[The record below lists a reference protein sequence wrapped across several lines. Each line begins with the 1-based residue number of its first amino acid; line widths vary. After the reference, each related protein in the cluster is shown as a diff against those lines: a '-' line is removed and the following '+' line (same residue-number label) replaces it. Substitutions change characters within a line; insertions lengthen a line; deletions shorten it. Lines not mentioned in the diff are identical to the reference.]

1 MANENSYVDD
11 NNKQSM
17 LAIDSASSE
26 SRKVRSNNGMLDAL
40 PAGGST
46 IDYNGVSCTVKRAL
60 ANVAHSQTDSNLVTA
75 VAGKKILVIW
85 ANVLAGGTATNVT
98 FNTKGAGA
106 GTAISS
112 LKACG
117 ANGGV
122 SLPLN
127 PLGWFVTTAAE
138 ALTVTTGTGAS
149 VGFDIGYIEV

>member
-26 SRKVRSNNGMLDAL
+26 SRKVKTNNGMLDSL

-46 IDYNGVSCTVKRAL
+46 IDYNGVSCTVKRAV
-60 ANVAHSQTDSNLVTA
+60 ANVAHSQTDSNIVTA
-75 VAGKKILVIW
+75 VAGKKILVLW
-85 ANVLAGGTATNVT
+85 VNALAGATATNVT
-98 FNTKGAGA
+98 FNTKGSGA

-112 LKACG
+112 LNACG
-117 ANGGV
+117 VNNGI

-127 PLGWFVTTAAE
+127 PLGWFVTTVAE
-138 ALTVTTGTGAS
+138 ALTVTTGAGSS